1 MRLPLVSLLKTFFGP
16 RLTLLAARVVGA
28 PLATEGE
35 TVPTTVPVTIGTS
48 TGMTTGTSDTPTGI
62 TGEMPQSSALE
73 PNAGLTNRDTAPK
86 ANKRGSIFGNFFNK
100 KDLSS
105 PTTEAA
111 PAVPVKDV
119 SIKESAVKDETALTS
134 STAPKLEDSVSS
146 PTAGATMTSTGA
158 TANDAVTS
166 PVASPTTP
174 ETSKPQRRSSFFNNL
189 GSRRERRSEAVSDA
203 EGTDGEGKKSTTSKF
218 GGLFR
223 KPSRATPTTNTKTEP
238 TTPGK
243 SIVNDTTDAPALISK
258 EEPAMTNGHD
268 IVLETASKT
277 EAQPNLVQA
286 SA

>member
-1 MRLPLVSLLKTFFGP
+1 MRLLLVGLLETSFAS

-35 TVPTTVPVTIGTS
+35 TVPATGPATVGTTEV
-48 TGMTTGTSDTPTGI
+48 PTGI
-62 TGEMPQSSALE
+62 TGETPQSSAVE
-73 PNAGLTNRDTAPK
+73 PNAGLTSRDTAPK

-111 PAVPVKDV
+111 PAIPVKDVPVKDV
-119 SIKESAVKDETALTS
+119 PVKDETALTS
-134 STAPKLEDSVSS
+134 STAPKLEDSISS
-146 PTAGATMTSTGA
+146 PTAGATMTSTGPSA

-166 PVASPTTP
+166 PVASPMTPDTT
-174 ETSKPQRRSSFFNNL
+174 KPQRRSSFFNNL
-189 GSRRERRSEAVSDA
+189 GTKKERRSEAISDA
-203 EGTDGEGKKSTTSKF
+203 EGTDGEGKKSTASKF

-223 KPSRATPTTNTKTEP
+223 KPSRATPTTNTKTES

-243 SIVNDTTDAPALISK
+243 TIVNDTTDAPALISK
-258 EEPAMTNGHD
+258 EEPALTNGHD
-268 IVLETASKT
+268 MMPETASKT
-277 EAQPNLVQA
+277 EAQQNLVQA